1 MAREHA
7 ERAIRLDPYDGS
19 GYVGLAFTDFLGLDT
34 EAAVRN
40 ARRAVE
46 LAPSMANAHLVLGYV
61 LWANGEPAEALLAYD
76 EFTRLS
82 PRDPYLPWGLHGQAM
97 AEFLLGRYE
106 EALETEARALAIWSD
121 WPQPYRLRAV
131 ALTLLGRH
139 DEARAAARQALAIKP
154 DETIATLRRRVPIA
168 DPEQNA
174 RYFDALRQA
183 GFPE

>member
-1 MAREHA
+1 MT
-7 ERAIRLDPYDGS
+7 
-19 GYVGLAFTDFLGLDT
+19 F
-34 EAAVRN
+34 
-40 ARRAVE
+40 
-46 LAPSMANAHLVLGYV
+46 
-61 LWANGEPAEALLAYD
+61 
-76 EFTRLS
+76 
-82 PRDPYLPWGLHGQAM
+82 
-97 AEFLLGRYE
+97 
-106 EALETEARALAIWSD
+106 WSD